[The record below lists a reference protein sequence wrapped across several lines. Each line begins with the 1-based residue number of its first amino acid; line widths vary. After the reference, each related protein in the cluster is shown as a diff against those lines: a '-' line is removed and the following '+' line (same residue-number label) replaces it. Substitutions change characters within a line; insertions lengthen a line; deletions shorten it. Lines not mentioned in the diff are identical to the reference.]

1 VAGSQPG
8 ALGALP
14 CPLSKLLIAIFV
26 VAFVSLAWLGLQSGS
41 ELQTLMARIFT
52 IYYFAF
58 FLLMPLWTR
67 WDSFK
72 PVPERVTTHD

>member
-1 VAGSQPG
+1 MPDLWTTHPG
-8 ALGALP
+8 AL
-14 CPLSKLLIAIFV
+14 SV
-26 VAFVSLAWLGLQSGS
+26 GLQSGS
-41 ELQTLMARIFT
+41 EMQTLMARIFT

-67 WDSFK
+67 WDSYK